1 MRDLYELGDLQRP
14 EYIARRD
21 AIHTELS
28 ALAPQPIP
36 DLDHAQQVLEDFTVF
51 WEKETDPA
59 AKRQFLSLIF
69 EGVWLDETASSPS
82 SPSRHSSPSSRIDAQ
97 QSVACAGVKY
107 GSDGGQTLDC
117 CLTGC
122 HLAGRPAD
130 RDPLVA
136 VRVAYS
142 RRRAGAG
149 QPRRR
154 AAWRRAFQAITAR
167 LPQKRN
173 TGRPTSLTHPPTAT
187 PATIATT
194 AAMLRSRTVQ
204 GVGGLRAH
212 RSAAVAMLR
221 TVPGRGAQSP
231 RRCENWAG
239 VSIGGL
245 VPIRS
250 VRSRSP
256 DTSTSTCAV
265 SARAS
270 R

>member
-1 MRDLYELGDLQRP
+1 MASVQITRIGTRTQMRRGVISRRRRRRP
-14 EYIARRD
+14 RR
-21 AIHTELS
+21 
-28 ALAPQPIP
+28 
-36 DLDHAQQVLEDFTVF
+36 
-51 WEKETDPA
+51 W
-59 AKRQFLSLIF
+59 
-69 EGVWLDETASSPS
+69 
-82 SPSRHSSPSSRIDAQ
+82 RHSHAADKPPNCISAQCVVAVRPKPSFLPFFEYHSQKPLA
-97 QSVACAGVKY
+97 AAGVDD

-142 RRRAGAG
+142 RRRAGTG

-212 RSAAVAMLR
+212 RSVAVAMLR